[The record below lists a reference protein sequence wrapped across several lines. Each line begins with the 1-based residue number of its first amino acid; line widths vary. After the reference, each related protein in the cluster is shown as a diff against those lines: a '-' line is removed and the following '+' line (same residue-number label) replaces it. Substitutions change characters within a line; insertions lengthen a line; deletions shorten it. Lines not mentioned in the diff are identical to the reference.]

1 MSSKRSKPVT
11 PEQLPEKSSLPHR
24 NCPSFLLTSVPEREI
39 IIQVAPGPLNKQI
52 ANDIGIKELTVK
64 VHRTKLMRQMKARS
78 LPDHKTIF

>member
-39 IIQVAPGPLNKQI
+39 IIQVATGRNKQI

-78 LPDHKTIF
+78 FPDHKTIF

>member
-24 NCPSFLLTSVPEREI
+24 NCPSFLLTSVPECEI
-39 IIQVAPGPLNKQI
+39 MIQVSTG
-52 ANDIGIKELTVK
+52 
-64 VHRTKLMRQMKARS
+64 RTKLMRQMKARS